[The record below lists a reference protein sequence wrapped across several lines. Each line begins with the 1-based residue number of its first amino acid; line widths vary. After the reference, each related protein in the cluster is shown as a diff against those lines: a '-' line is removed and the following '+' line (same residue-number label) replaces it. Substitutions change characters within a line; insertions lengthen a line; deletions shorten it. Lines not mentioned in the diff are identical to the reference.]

1 MALQEIP
8 SVFLWVSPRML
19 GKVFAPLLGEMKTSI
34 NTRAGAGLAQ
44 SVVTDRPAAVLRPDA
59 PDPDTLRT
67 TLQRQA
73 EMLRLFERQGQLD
86 TDGARLQQRIAAA
99 LELLDG
105 LAEMDLST

>member
-1 MALQEIP
+1 
-8 SVFLWVSPRML
+8 ML
-19 GKVFAPLLGEMKTSI
+19 GKVFAPLLGEMKIPI
-34 NTRAGAGLAQ
+34 NIRPGPGLAHTGVADRAAATPPPD
-44 SVVTDRPAAVLRPDA
+44 STDTDALRN
-59 PDPDTLRT
+59 

-105 LAEMDLST
+105 LTEMELPT